1 VILVSARA
9 DSQSTFEALEL
20 GADDLISKPFGAREL
35 LARVRATLANT
46 RTRSDAAAAR
56 ARAGERAR
64 RRGELRALV
73 SDLKAAQRRVAV
85 AADVERRRIEQNLH
99 DGAQQ
104 RLLAIRLELGTLRK
118 RLSQDDAVAAERIE
132 SLRVDLDEALEEL
145 REIAHGLYP
154 PLLASDGLEAAI
166 RTAARRAA
174 IDVRIVRSEIT
185 RAPRSIESAVYFCCL
200 EALQNAAKHAG
211 PGAQASVEFTAS
223 DGALQFKVGDDGV
236 GFDQRA
242 VRHGY
247 GLINLRDRVEA
258 LGGRIEVVSAPG
270 AGTTV
275 RGEIPLP

>member
-1 VILVSARA
+1 
-9 DSQSTFEALEL
+9 
-20 GADDLISKPFGAREL
+20 
-35 LARVRATLANT
+35 
-46 RTRSDAAAAR
+46 
-56 ARAGERAR
+56 
-64 RRGELRALV
+64 
-73 SDLKAAQRRVAV
+73 
-85 AADVERRRIEQNLH
+85 
-99 DGAQQ
+99 
-104 RLLAIRLELGTLRK
+104 
-118 RLSQDDAVAAERIE
+118 
-132 SLRVDLDEALEEL
+132 
-145 REIAHGLYP
+145 
-154 PLLASDGLEAAI
+154 
-166 RTAARRAA
+166 
-174 IDVRIVRSEIT
+174 
-185 RAPRSIESAVYFCCL
+185 VYFCCL